1 MEEPELLAKI
11 KQKPEL
17 RGIDDSVVSGSL
29 NNYMK
34 KHSLV
39 LPKLKKSQIKIIIK
53 EIRAEL
59 RTLVG
64 QFQKSK
70 KRIEALSDFQELLK
84 THLSTA
90 ERLSFYPNIKNLFN
104 KLRIKSVLD
113 LGCGLNPIALAS
125 PDFQYYASDI
135 NLSDLKKVQDFF
147 NKNNIKGKT
156 FVCDLRNI
164 SSCPLPLADITLLF
178 KVLDI
183 IEPKGH
189 KLAEKIIL
197 HSNSKYILASFA
209 TRKLSGK
216 PMNFPRRLWFEKML
230 SRLSLKFESFSS
242 NNEIFYLIYNKK

>member
-17 RGIDDSVVSGSL
+17 KGIDDSVVSYSL
-29 NNYMK
+29 QKYLK
-34 KHSLV
+34 RRSISLSS
-39 LPKLKKSQIKIIIK
+39 LKKSQIKIVVK

-59 RTLVG
+59 RILVG

-70 KRIEALSDFQELLK
+70 KRIENLSDFQELLK

-90 ERLSFYPNIKNLFN
+90 ERLSFYPNIRALF
-104 KLRIKSVLD
+104 KELKISSVLD

-125 PDFQYYASDI
+125 NKIKYFASDI
-135 NLSDLKKVQDFF
+135 NSGELAIISNFF
-147 NKNNIKGKT
+147 KENKIDGET
-156 FVCDLRNI
+156 FVCDLRKI
-164 SSCPLPLADITLLF
+164 EAYELPKTNITLLF

-183 IEPKGH
+183 IENKGH

-197 HSNSKYILASFA
+197 SLKSKYILASFA

-216 PMNFPRRLWFEKML
+216 PMNFPRRRWFEKML
-230 SRLSLKFESFSS
+230 SRLSLKFETFSS
-242 NNEIFYLIYNKK
+242 YNEIFYLIYNR

>member
-84 THLSTA
+84 THISTA
-90 ERLSFYPNIKNLFN
+90 ER
-104 KLRIKSVLD
+104 
-113 LGCGLNPIALAS
+113 
-125 PDFQYYASDI
+125 
-135 NLSDLKKVQDFF
+135 
-147 NKNNIKGKT
+147 
-156 FVCDLRNI
+156 
-164 SSCPLPLADITLLF
+164 
-178 KVLDI
+178 
-183 IEPKGH
+183 
-189 KLAEKIIL
+189 
-197 HSNSKYILASFA
+197 
-209 TRKLSGK
+209 
-216 PMNFPRRLWFEKML
+216 
-230 SRLSLKFESFSS
+230 
-242 NNEIFYLIYNKK
+242 